1 MAKQKM
7 KKKTKII
14 LAVVAVVVLLIVV
27 FVAKMVSA
35 VKTSMGELST
45 YMYGI
50 QAQTLEEHDLSTS
63 ISATGKVES
72 QNVVSVTTDLNCKI
86 KELPV
91 SLGDYVEEGDVL
103 CVFDDSDVRD
113 QIAELERQ
121 LSTSEKLAAK
131 QTEILQ
137 RTLKDAKDAQ
147 TKEVAQAAQDVA
159 DAQKAYDD
167 ATTAY
172 NNAKSALDTAKA
184 AEVPDELAIQEAQAV
199 SDAAYEQQQAAKS
212 ALDAAKRTQSSV
224 EDSCASAVQSAQD
237 SLDTD
242 AISGSGNS
250 ELSKQLSQLYR
261 QLDEMTI
268 VAEQSGII
276 TVLNVSQGDI
286 PNGALMQIADSKNLK
301 VTVSIKEKDILKLAE
316 GMKATVKADAIG
328 EKEYKATVSKVINFA
343 TSSGNEMSGESSGSG
358 YSAEIV
364 IDGNSELLLGMT
376 AKVDIVV
383 TEAKTALS
391 VAYDSIVTD
400 EDGTSYVYRAVEQ
413 ENEMYLVERVDV
425 TTGQEGDYYTEVI
438 SDELSEGDLIISY
451 PEEVEEGAE
460 VSVFTDEDD
469 IFSGDMM
476 E

>member
-1 MAKQKM
+1 MPKTKM

-14 LAVVAVVVLLIVV
+14 LAVVAVVVLLLAI
-27 FVAKMVSA
+27 MVIKIA
-35 VKTSMGELST
+35 LALKTSVSELST
-45 YMYGI
+45 YMYGV
-50 QAQTLEEHDLSTS
+50 QAQTLEEHDLSTA

-113 QIAELERQ
+113 QISQLESQ

-137 RTLKDAKDAQ
+137 RSLKEAKDSQ
-147 TKEVAQAAQDVA
+147 TKEVAQAAQDVT

-184 AEVPDELAIQEAQAV
+184 AEVPDELAIQNAQAV
-199 SDAAYEQQQAAKS
+199 ADAAYEQQQAAKS
-212 ALDAAKRTQSSV
+212 ALDTAKRTQSSV

-237 SLDTD
+237 SLDTN
-242 AISGSGNS
+242 AISGTGNS
-250 ELSKQLSQLYR
+250 ELTKQLSQLYR

-276 TVLNVSQGDI
+276 TSLNVSQGDI

-328 EKEYKATVSKVINFA
+328 EEEYKATVSKVINFA
-343 TSSGNEMSGESSGSG
+343 TSSGNEMTGESSSG

-364 IDGNSELLLGMT
+364 VDGDSALLLGMT
-376 AKVDIVV
+376 AKVNIIV

-391 VAYDSIVTD
+391 VAYDSIATD
-400 EDGTSYVYRAVEQ
+400 EDGNTYVYRAIEQ
-413 ENEMYLVERVDV
+413 ESGMYLVERVNV
-425 TTGQEGDYYTEVI
+425 TVGQEGDYYTEI
-438 SDELSEGDLIISY
+438 SSDELNEGDLIISY

>member
-1 MAKQKM
+1 MAKTKM

-14 LAVVAVVVLLIVV
+14 LAVVAVVVLLLAILVIKI
-27 FVAKMVSA
+27 ASA
-35 VKTSMGELST
+35 VKTSVSELNT
-45 YMYGI
+45 YMYGV
-50 QAQTLEEHDLSTS
+50 QAQTLEEHDLSTA

-72 QNVVSVTTDLNCKI
+72 QNVVSVTSDLNCKI

-91 SLGDYVEEGDVL
+91 ALGDYVEEGDVL

-113 QIAELERQ
+113 QISQLESQ

-137 RTLKDAKDAQ
+137 RSLKDAKDSQ

-184 AEVPDELAIQEAQAV
+184 AEVPDELAIQNAQAV
-199 SDAAYEQQQAAKS
+199 ADAAYEQQQAAKS
-212 ALDAAKRTQSSV
+212 ALDTAKRTQSSV
-224 EDSCASAVQSAQD
+224 ETSCASAVQSAQD
-237 SLDTD
+237 SLDTNS
-242 AISGSGNS
+242 ISGSGNAD
-250 ELSKQLSQLYR
+250 LTKQLSQLYR
-261 QLDEMTI
+261 KLDEMTI

-286 PNGALMQIADSKNLK
+286 PNGALMQIADDKNLK

-328 EKEYKATVSKVINFA
+328 EEEYKATVSKVINFA
-343 TSSGNEMSGESSGSG
+343 TSSGNEMSGESSKG

-364 IDGNSELLLGMT
+364 VDGDSDLLLGMT
-376 AKVDIVV
+376 AKVDIIV

-391 VAYDSIVTD
+391 VAYDSIATD
-400 EDGTSYVYRAVEQ
+400 EDGTTYVYRAVEQ
-413 ENEMYLVERVDV
+413 EDGLYLIERVDV
-425 TTGQEGDYYTEVI
+425 TVGQEGDYYTEI
-438 SDELSEGDLIISY
+438 SSDELNEGDLIVSY
-451 PEEVEEGAE
+451 PEEVEEGSE
-460 VSVFTDEDD
+460 VTIITDEDD
-469 IFSGDMM
+469 IFSVDVM

>member
-14 LAVVAVVVLLIVV
+14 LAVVAAAGLL
-27 FVAKMVSA
+27 FVILVIKLALGIKS
-35 VKTSMGELST
+35 SMSELSA
-45 YMYGI
+45 YMYGT
-50 QAQTLEEHDLSTS
+50 QAQTLTEHDLSTS

-103 CVFDDSDVRD
+103 CVFDDSDVRE
-113 QIAELERQ
+113 QISELESQ

-137 RTLKDAKDAQ
+137 RSLKEAKDAQ
-147 TKEVAQAAQDVA
+147 TKEVAQAAQDVT

-172 NNAKSALDTAKA
+172 NNAKTALDNAKA
-184 AEVPDELAIQEAQAV
+184 AAEPDELAIQEAQEVA
-199 SDAAYEQQQAAKS
+199 DAAYEQQQSAKS

-224 EDSCASAVQSAQD
+224 ETSCASAVQSAQD

-242 AISGSGNS
+242 AISGSGNT

-276 TVLNVSQGDI
+276 TSLNVSQGDI
-286 PNGALMQIADSKNLK
+286 PNGTLMQIADSENLK
-301 VTVSIKEKDILKLAE
+301 VTVSIKEKDILKLTE

-328 EKEYKATVSKVINFA
+328 DVEYQATVSKVINFA
-343 TSSGNEMSGESSGSG
+343 TSSGDEYSGDSGSG

-364 IDGNSELLLGMT
+364 IDGDSELLLGMT
-376 AKVDIVV
+376 AKVNIVL
-383 TEAKTALS
+383 TEAKEALS
-391 VAYDSIVTD
+391 VAYDSIATD
-400 EDGTSYVYRAVEQ
+400 EDGNSYVYRAIEQ
-413 ENEMYLVERVDV
+413 ENGMYLIERVDV
-425 TTGQEGDYYTEVI
+425 TTGQESDYYTEVI

-460 VSVFTDEDD
+460 VTVITDEDD
-469 IFSGDMM
+469 IFSVDVV